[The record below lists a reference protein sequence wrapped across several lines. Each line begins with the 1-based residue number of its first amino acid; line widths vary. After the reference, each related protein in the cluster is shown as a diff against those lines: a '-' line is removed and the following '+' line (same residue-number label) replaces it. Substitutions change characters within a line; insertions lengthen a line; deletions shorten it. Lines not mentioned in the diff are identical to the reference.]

1 MSRYHELKEKMVL
14 KLKKKF
20 IKAGFKGKW
29 ADKAARRVI
38 EMYENGKDLQEAVY
52 EVYREM

>member
-20 IKAGFKGKW
+20 IKAGFKGK
-29 ADKAARRVI
+29 
-38 EMYENGKDLQEAVY
+38 
-52 EVYREM
+52 